1 VAAAPGN
8 YGTSTTYTILN
19 ATGGVSGA
27 YSGVS
32 SNFAFLTPS
41 LSYNANNVFLTLA
54 LQGNAFSGFGG
65 STVNQR
71 AVGYALDQSF
81 ANATGDFATV
91 IGALAGLSTS
101 QAPAALDAISGQ
113 PYADFGTTNVA
124 NASLFMSTL
133 GQQMALARSGSAPGA
148 RVALAQACEVKACD
162 EARPLSAWFSG
173 LGGLGSVQGD
183 GNSSTF
189 TYNVGGAAA
198 GIDYRFDPRFLV
210 GVGVGYTHG
219 TQWMN
224 SFMGQG
230 WTDSVSV
237 AAYGSFTQAGFYA
250 DALVGYAY
258 LNNQI
263 QRQIQIPGLQQR
275 TASGS
280 TGANQFLAQVETG
293 YELGV
298 WTMGSVTPFARFQT
312 SSTAQNAF
320 TESGASSL
328 NLNVAQQTTNSVRTV
343 LGAEFGSSIP
353 LGTERALGLSL
364 RLGWQ
369 HEYAYT
375 GRPITSS
382 FAGAPS
388 ASFTVYS
395 ATPTRDSAI
404 VGFAATTSIAAA
416 TQLYLRYDG
425 ELASGTDNHALT
437 AGLRM
442 SW

>member
-1 VAAAPGN
+1 M
-8 YGTSTTYTILN
+8 
-19 ATGGVSGA
+19 
-27 YSGVS
+27 
-32 SNFAFLTPS
+32 
-41 LSYNANNVFLTLA
+41 
-54 LQGNAFSGFGG
+54 
-65 STVNQR
+65 
-71 AVGYALDQSF
+71 
-81 ANATGDFATV
+81 
-91 IGALAGLSTS
+91 
-101 QAPAALDAISGQ
+101 
-113 PYADFGTTNVA
+113 
-124 NASLFMSTL
+124 FMNTL
-133 GQQMALARSGSAPGA
+133 GQQMALARGGSAPGS
-148 RVALAQACEVKACD
+148 RIALAQACDVEACD

-183 GNSSTF
+183 GNSSTL
-189 TYNVGGAAA
+189 TYNFGGAAA

-210 GVGVGYTHG
+210 GVGGGYSHG
-219 TQWMN
+219 TQWVN

-250 DALVGYAY
+250 DALAGYAY
-258 LNNQI
+258 FNNQM

-275 TASGS
+275 TANGS

-293 YELGV
+293 YRLGI
-298 WTMGSVTPFARFQT
+298 WEPAAGTVTPFARFQT
-312 SSTAQNAF
+312 SSTTQNAF

-353 LGTERALGLSL
+353 LGSERALALSL

-369 HEYAYT
+369 HEFANT
-375 GRPITSS
+375 GRLITAS
-382 FAGAPS
+382 FSGAPT
-388 ASFTVYS
+388 ASFTVYG
-395 ATPTRDSAI
+395 ATPTRDAAI
-404 VGFAATTSIAAA
+404 VGLSAGATVAEA

-425 ELASGTDNHALT
+425 MLGSGTDNHALT

>member
-1 VAAAPGN
+1 
-8 YGTSTTYTILN
+8 
-19 ATGGVSGA
+19 
-27 YSGVS
+27 
-32 SNFAFLTPS
+32 
-41 LSYNANNVFLTLA
+41 
-54 LQGNAFSGFGG
+54 
-65 STVNQR
+65 
-71 AVGYALDQSF
+71 
-81 ANATGDFATV
+81 
-91 IGALAGLSTS
+91 
-101 QAPAALDAISGQ
+101 
-113 PYADFGTTNVA
+113 
-124 NASLFMSTL
+124 
-133 GQQMALARSGSAPGA
+133 
-148 RVALAQACEVKACD
+148 
-162 EARPLSAWFSG
+162 
-173 LGGLGSVQGD
+173 
-183 GNSSTF
+183 
-189 TYNVGGAAA
+189 
-198 GIDYRFDPRFLV
+198 
-210 GVGVGYTHG
+210 
-219 TQWMN
+219 
-224 SFMGQG
+224 MGQG

-237 AAYGSFTQAGFYA
+237 AAYGSFAQAGFYA

-258 LNNQI
+258 LNNQM
-263 QRQIQIPGLQQR
+263 QRQILIPGLQQR

-293 YELGV
+293 YKLGV
-298 WTMGSVTPFARFQT
+298 WEMASVTPFARFQT
-312 SSTAQNAF
+312 SSTTQNAF

-343 LGAEFGSSIP
+343 LGAEFGSTIP

-388 ASFTVYS
+388 ASFTVYG

-404 VGFAATTSIAAA
+404 VGFSATTSIATA